1 MAEHLVAGRR
11 AFYEAIGSGPPL
23 AVVHGGLGKD
33 HTYFRPWLDP
43 LAERYTVIYVDLLGN
58 GRSEEPEGLASQT
71 DVQPWVDQLDAL
83 RLHLGLERWTVL
95 GHSFGGFV
103 VQTYAT
109 QHASDLDGF
118 VVCCSSPV
126 VDHFEASFAL
136 AQQVATPAQLE
147 TLTQRLFAVPM
158 KDDAHFARV
167 SREVYPS
174 YFAHPD
180 RVPLD
185 RLSGDVIYRA
195 NAYNAAVRILS
206 EIDLRDAL
214 PAATSPS
221 SRRTPSSSAR
231 RPPGSTR
238 WNGRSGCPPPSRSYR
253 GGACRGGAPKAAD
266 RARTLP
272 LAAPALVREAGERC
286 RRCADRPTAT
296 APAPSSCCAPATST
310 GGSARRRSR
319 RASRAPTP
327 RRRRRRCASC

>member
-43 LAERYTVIYVDLLGN
+43 LADRFTVIYVDLLGN
-58 GRSEEPEGLASQT
+58 GRSEEPDGLAEQR

-83 RLHLGLERWTVL
+83 RRHLGLERWTVL

-109 QHASDLDGF
+109 QHDADLDGF

-126 VDHFEASFAL
+126 VDHFEESFAL
-136 AQQVATPAQLE
+136 AQRVATPAQLE
-147 TLTQRLFAVPM
+147 TLTRRLFAVPM
-158 KDDAHFARV
+158 EDDAHFARV

-185 RLSGDVIYRA
+185 ELSGDVIHRA
-195 NAYNAAVRILS
+195 NAYNAAVRILR
-206 EIDLRDAL
+206 EVDLRDDL
-214 PAATSPS
+214 PAVQV
-221 SRRTPSSSAR
+221 
-231 RPPGSTR
+231 
-238 WNGRSGCPPPSRSYR
+238 
-253 GGACRGGAPKAAD
+253 
-266 RARTLP
+266 
-272 LAAPALVREAGERC
+272 PALVQAATLDWTFPPEVGG
-286 RRCADRPTAT
+286 RRIAALLPRATYVEFTASGHLPFVEENAEFLRTT
-296 APAPSSCCAPATST
+296 AAWLDALQ
-310 GGSARRRSR
+310 R
-319 RASRAPTP
+319 
-327 RRRRRRCASC
+327 

>member
-43 LAERYTVIYVDLLGN
+43 LAERFRVIYVDLLGN
-58 GRSEEPEGLASQT
+58 GRSEEPEGLAEQR

-83 RLHLGLERWTVL
+83 RRHLGLERWTVL

-109 QHASDLDGF
+109 QHGADLDGL

-126 VDHFEASFAL
+126 VDHFDESFAL

-147 TLTQRLFAVPM
+147 TLTERLFAVPM
-158 KDDAHFARV
+158 EDDAHFARV
-167 SREVYPS
+167 SHEVYPS

-185 RLSGDVIYRA
+185 ELSGDVIYRA
-195 NAYNAAVRILS
+195 NAYNAAVRILR

-214 PAATSPS
+214 PAVEV
-221 SRRTPSSSAR
+221 
-231 RPPGSTR
+231 
-238 WNGRSGCPPPSRSYR
+238 
-253 GGACRGGAPKAAD
+253 
-266 RARTLP
+266 
-272 LAAPALVREAGERC
+272 PALVQAASLDWTFPPEVGGQRIASLLPRATYVEFTDSGHLPFVEENAEFLRTTTAWLDALER
-286 RRCADRPTAT
+286 
-296 APAPSSCCAPATST
+296 
-310 GGSARRRSR
+310 
-319 RASRAPTP
+319 
-327 RRRRRRCASC
+327 